1 MVPGGSLAEL
11 RDVTKVF
18 RGKKNP
24 VQALG
29 GISFSLAP
37 GELVGYLGPNG
48 AGKTT
53 TVRILLGLLKPSSGT
68 VMVRT
73 QRVGFVLDVPSLY
86 PQLSLRD
93 NFRFYARL
101 LGVPFE
107 AAVAKLEQV
116 GMAGHLEEKVET
128 FSLGMKKRAELA
140 RALLNEPELLL
151 LDEPASGLDPEAQAA
166 LRAVLEQQRA
176 AGAAILVTS
185 HDLYNMQLV
194 ATRFL
199 FLKAGRIVGDV
210 PASEVTS
217 SQTLEALYRE
227 RMGG

>member
-1 MVPGGSLAEL
+1 
-11 RDVTKVF
+11 
-18 RGKKNP
+18 
-24 VQALG
+24 
-29 GISFSLAP
+29 
-37 GELVGYLGPNG
+37 
-48 AGKTT
+48 
-53 TVRILLGLLKPSSGT
+53 
-68 VMVRT
+68 
-73 QRVGFVLDVPSLY
+73 VGFVLDVPSLY

-210 PASEVTS
+210 PASEVSS